1 MHGRRDD
8 LAGLA
13 LIRWA
18 PLGADARPVR
28 LVLVHG
34 GFHGAWY
41 WRVWGRELA
50 KLGWSCLAVDLPGHG
65 GSRCA
70 PERYV
75 RLGVADYAAAV
86 TALADAVAPCVLVG
100 HSLGGLVVQVAAEH
114 ADPLAQVLLCTSPLA
129 SVSGSTIAAV
139 PDGAPVAPPDPV
151 EMRRRWYRL
160 PVHPRFR
167 GYRAVH
173 RRLSPESPTAL
184 NDRYRNRVDAPPAR
198 CPTLVV
204 GTTTDPRHEHGA
216 VDRRTAAYHHRPTLL
231 LHRRH
236 GHALC
241 AEVGTEHTARVVAG
255 WLADHVPDRVTT
267 RSDPYSRR
275 HR

>member
-1 MHGRRDD
+1 MYGRRDD

-18 PLGADARPVR
+18 PAGAAARPVR
-28 LVLVHG
+28 LVLLHG
-34 GFHGAWY
+34 GFHAAWY
-41 WRVWGRELA
+41 WRIWGRELA
-50 KLGWSCLAVDLPGHG
+50 QLGWSCLAVDLPGHG
-65 GSRCA
+65 DSPCR
-70 PERYV
+70 PDRYA
-75 RLGVADYAAAV
+75 RLGIADYASAV
-86 TALADAVAPCVLVG
+86 ATLADAVAPCVLIG
-100 HSLGGLVVQVAAEH
+100 HSLGGLVAQVATEQ

-129 SVSGSTIAAV
+129 SVAGSALPAV
-139 PDGAPVAPPDPV
+139 PDGAPVPPPDPA

-167 GYRAVH
+167 SYRAVH
-173 RRLSPESPTAL
+173 RRLSPESPVAL

-216 VDRRTAAYHHRPTLL
+216 VDRRTARYHRRTTLL
-231 LHRRH
+231 LDRRH

-241 AEVGTEHTARVVAG
+241 AEAGTEHTARVVAS
-255 WLADHVPDRVTT
+255 WLAGHVPDRVVT
-267 RSDPYSRR
+267 RSGPFSRR